1 MNDITEL
8 FQKDPLSLTRE
19 DRTKIVEHYR
29 TTRAQYLAAGK
40 VTKTTAKAK
49 PVKQSVGLGNIELE
63 L

>member
-19 DRTKIVEHYR
+19 DRTKIVDHYR

-40 VTKTTAKAK
+40 VTKTAKSK
-49 PVKQSVGLGNIELE
+49 PVKQSVDLGNIELE